1 MKFLAVCTGLMVIF
15 FLFAANSPAK
25 DDFTDLRGPYVDQ
38 KRPGQT
44 PRLFAPGIVST
55 SKPEFNAA
63 FSPDGNEFYFSI
75 SQSSGRE
82 TMMVMKLKNSQWTF
96 PKSPA
101 FVSPQKDCDPFFS
114 RDGSRLYFISTR
126 PKRNKPSSR
135 DWDIWFVKK
144 TKSGWSEPENIGP
157 PVNSDHDEYYVSLT
171 KDKTIYFASNRS
183 GGSGSFDIYCSKLR
197 NNQYSKPK
205 NLGARINTRYLEHDP
220 LIAPDESYIVFT
232 SVNRPDGFGSG
243 DLYISFRAKDN
254 SWSKAINM
262 GKLFNS
268 KGYDFCPMVS
278 PDGKYFFFTSQRDI
292 YWVSI
297 KAIEKLRPAN

>member
-1 MKFLAVCTGLMVIF
+1 MKFLAVCLSLLVFF
-15 FLFAANSPAK
+15 FLFGANSPAK
-25 DDFTDLRGPYVDQ
+25 DDFTDLRGPYMGQ
-38 KRPGQT
+38 KKPGLT
-44 PRLFAPGIVST
+44 PRIFAPGIVST

-63 FSPDGNEFYFSI
+63 FSPDGQEFFFSI

-82 TMMVMKLKNSQWTF
+82 TMLVMKLRNSLWTR
-96 PKSPA
+96 PQSPA

-114 RDGSRLYFISTR
+114 QDGNRLYFISTR
-126 PKRNKPSSR
+126 PKKNKPASR

-144 TKSGWSEPENIGP
+144 TPSGWSEPENIGP
-157 PVNSDHDEYYVSLT
+157 PVNSDQDEYYVSLT
-171 KDKTIYFASNRS
+171 KDKTIYFASNRA
-183 GGSGSFDIYCSKLR
+183 GGSGLFDIYCSKLR

-205 NLGARINTRYLEHDP
+205 NLGTGINTRYLEHDP
-220 LIAPDESYIVFT
+220 LIAPDESYIIFT

-243 DLYISFRAKDN
+243 DLYISFRTKDN
-254 SWSKAINM
+254 SWGKAKNM

-278 PDGKYFFFTSQRDI
+278 PDGQYFFFTSRRDI

-297 KAIEKLRPAN
+297 KAIKKLKPAN